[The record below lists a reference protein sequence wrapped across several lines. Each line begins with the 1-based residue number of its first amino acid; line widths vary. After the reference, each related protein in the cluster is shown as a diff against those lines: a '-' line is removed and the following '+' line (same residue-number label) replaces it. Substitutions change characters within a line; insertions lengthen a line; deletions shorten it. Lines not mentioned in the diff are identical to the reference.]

1 METVASCEIPNRIMN
16 PESPLTE
23 DDVRVI
29 VRLLGDVLAAP
40 GGSREKRRLL
50 MDRLCEMVDC
60 PAWVWCMAD
69 YVPERQV
76 AHSGILHGG
85 FDDARFAVFLD
96 ALNHPAMQ
104 QVGARSSR
112 EFLVNG
118 THITRNLP
126 QLEQGGDRLMKSE
139 AGPLWRKADIGT
151 LMISLRPMEAGGASA
166 IGFYR
171 NTGAPHFDERETRI
185 AHIVLSGVPRLH
197 YASFPNQEFIT
208 RLYPRHR
215 TILNL
220 LCDGW
225 SRKKIAD
232 HLGLSVNTVHGYA
245 RTIFRNFGVHT
256 QSELLSR
263 FTHGDGGDQ

>member
-1 METVASCEIPNRIMN
+1 MI

-23 DDVRVI
+23 ADVRVI

-50 MDRLCEMVDC
+50 MERLCTVVNSS
-60 PAWVWCMAD
+60 AWVWCMAD
-69 YVPERQV
+69 YVPDQQLG
-76 AHSGILHGG
+76 HSGILHGG
-85 FDDARFAVFLD
+85 FDDSRFASFLE
-96 ALNHPAMQ
+96 ALNHPAMEA
-104 QVGARSSR
+104 VSARSSKD
-112 EFLVNG
+112 FLENG
-118 THITRNLP
+118 VHITRNLP
-126 QLEQGGDRLMKSE
+126 QLEQGGPPMMDSE
-139 AGPLWRKADIGT
+139 AGPWWKKADIGT
-151 LMISLRPMEAGGASA
+151 LMVSLRPMEAGGASA

-171 NTGAPHFDERETRI
+171 NTGAPHFNERETRI
-185 AHIVLSGVPRLH
+185 AHIVLSGVPWLH
-197 YASFPNQEFIT
+197 YAAFPNQEFIT

-263 FTHGDGGDQ
+263 FTLGDGGDQ

>member
-1 METVASCEIPNRIMN
+1 METEGNCEMADLLMI

-23 DDVRVI
+23 DDVRLI
-29 VRLLGDVLAAP
+29 VRLLGEVLAAP

-50 MDRLCEMVDC
+50 MERLCPVVNAA
-60 PAWVWCMAD
+60 AWVWCMAD
-69 YVPERQV
+69 YVPDQQLG
-76 AHSGILHGG
+76 HSGILHGG
-85 FDDARFAVFLD
+85 FDDSRFASFLE
-96 ALNHPAMQ
+96 ALNHPAMEA
-104 QVGARSSR
+104 VSAGSSK
-112 EFLVNG
+112 EFLEKG
-118 THITRNLP
+118 AHITRNLP
-126 QLEQGGDRLMKSE
+126 QLEQGGLPMMDSE

-151 LMISLRPMEAGGASA
+151 LMVSLRPMETGGASA
-166 IGFYR
+166 IGLYR
-171 NTGAPHFDERETRI
+171 DFGAPHFNERETHI
-185 AHIVLSGVPRLH
+185 AHIVLSGVPWLH

-263 FTHGDGGDQ
+263 FTHGAGGDQ